1 MEKEQIIN
9 NLESNIKVFDA
20 LCSNITL
27 EQARWKP
34 STDKWTILE
43 VINHL
48 YDEEQLDFRARVEK
62 LLKNDKDWVPIDPQ
76 GWVKSKKYHERD
88 FRSSLKNFITEREH
102 SVKWLRSLNE
112 NGWDT
117 PLKHPKLGTF
127 TAYKML
133 SAWLAHDY
141 LHIRQIMGL
150 LYKYMETVGKN
161 DMIKYAGD
169 W

>member
-9 NLESNIKVFDA
+9 NLESNIKVFEG
-20 LCSNITL
+20 LCDNITS

-34 STDKWTILE
+34 SPDKWSILE

-62 LLKNDKDWVPIDPQ
+62 LLKNDRDWKPIDPQ
-76 GWVKSKKYHERD
+76 GWVTSKKYHERE
-88 FRSSLKNFITEREH
+88 FRSSLENFIKEREH
-102 SVKWLRSLNE
+102 SVKWLRSLNNE
-112 NGWDT
+112 GWDT
-117 PLKHPKLGTF
+117 PLEHPKLGTF

-141 LHIRQIMGL
+141 LHIRQIMRI
-150 LYKYMETVGKN
+150 LYQYLEEVGKN
-161 DMIKYAGD
+161 DMIMYAGK